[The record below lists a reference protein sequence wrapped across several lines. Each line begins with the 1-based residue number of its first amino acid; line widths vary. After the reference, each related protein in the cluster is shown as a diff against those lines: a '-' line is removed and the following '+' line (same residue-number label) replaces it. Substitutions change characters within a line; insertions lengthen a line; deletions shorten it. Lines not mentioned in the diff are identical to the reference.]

1 MSGQSVSFYIGVIV
15 ATIVAHVAFV
25 LSFVIALVSFNMHLE
40 TEPFYHFLAV
50 RTLFI
55 RFCMLF
61 YVTVVVI
68 LLFRFERTLSAFI

>member
-1 MSGQSVSFYIGVIV
+1 MSGQGVPFHISAII

-25 LSFVIALVSFNMHLE
+25 LSFIIALVSFNVHLE
-40 TEPFYHFLAV
+40 TEPFDHFLAM

-61 YVTVVVI
+61 YMTVVVI
-68 LLFRFERTLSAFI
+68 LLFCFERTLMAFI

>member
-1 MSGQSVSFYIGVIV
+1 MSGQSVPFHIGMIV

-25 LSFVIALVSFNMHLE
+25 LGFVIALVSFNVHLE

-61 YVTVVVI
+61 HMTVVVI
-68 LLFRFERTLSAFI
+68 LLFCFERALTAFI